1 MGLMTR
7 AVGDKIR
14 TQLLTHLTSHDFYW
28 ETINLAGGATISVSF
43 PLRKKYSDL
52 DELKKMDPNPNSKL
66 KLEPYLF
73 VPVTPQETMK
83 IAAKLGYFPL
93 TRAVADQM
101 FNQATQVL
109 FKRSLYPDMF
119 NLIEF
124 TKELETTAYG
134 SQYGWGMAAG
144 WHKLWVLST
153 HQSPQGSKH
162 GAHKEGPFLYT
173 KVLKPVNYGF
183 VDKAGTP
190 KTVVPG
196 GKYLDKTKYALHQDV
211 GNAHGGNHWDYSQLL
226 QLMTN
231 FKDPSNP
238 GLDLK
243 TALLQG
249 HPAIWDEKEWD
260 PKDKKE
266 KDAKLSADQMPI
278 GSVEL
283 PLPFGLQV
291 PFNPFD
297 VTVEINENGDIA
309 INGIMQQKK

>member
-7 AVGDKIR
+7 TDGERIR
-14 TQLLTHLTSHDFYW
+14 TELLTHLTFNDFNW

-43 PLRKKYSDL
+43 PLRKYYTDL
-52 DELKKMDPNPNSKL
+52 EKLKKMDTNPNSKL
-66 KLEPYLF
+66 KLDSYLF

-83 IAAKLGYFPL
+83 IAARHNCFPL

-101 FNQATQVL
+101 FNDSTKVL
-109 FKRSLYPDMF
+109 FKRSLAPDMF

-124 TKELETTAYG
+124 TKELAATAYG

-153 HQSPQGSKH
+153 HQSPPGSKY

-173 KVLKPVNYGF
+173 KILKPVNYGF

-211 GNAHGGNHWDYSQLL
+211 GNAHFGNHWDYSQLL
-226 QLMTN
+226 QIMRN

-249 HPAIWDEKEWD
+249 HPALWDEG
-260 PKDKKE
+260 
-266 KDAKLSADQMPI
+266 AALSADQMPI

-283 PLPFGLQV
+283 PIPFS
-291 PFNPFD
+291 N
-297 VTVEINENGDIA
+297 VTVAITENGDIA
-309 INGIMQQKK
+309 INGVIQQKK